1 MSDYSTIR
9 NYLQLGLSVV
19 TQLWLYKAKN
29 WITCVYAAD
38 IDNDGKIEIL
48 ASSKDGRVCALS
60 EDGQRK
66 WERVIGSKA
75 IVNILTVINPPDSLS
90 SLSCNV
96 SLTRLDAIYSAGM

>member
-1 MSDYSTIR
+1 MSDYSTIK

-66 WERVIGSKA
+66 WDVLLAVKQ
-75 IVNILTVINPPDSLS
+75 L
-90 SLSCNV
+90 
-96 SLTRLDAIYSAGM
+96 